1 MKFKKTL
8 INILIVIVSI
18 FLAHEIYSLIKLKQD
33 ERVGAETY
41 SKIREMSFDVS
52 SEKKVSKIDEDKFEQ
67 SKGPDFDKLRTMNN
81 EIVLWIKSD
90 EGHIDYPV
98 VKTDNNKKYLYTGA
112 DGKKNIVGSIF
123 MDYRNE
129 DAYDPFVM
137 IYGHMMED
145 ESMFATLNEFKTKP
159 KFDGFTFY
167 TAGKS
172 FKTKAVLSALISG
185 DEYINPRD
193 YDDFNKRK
201 EFYDTIRKNALYDAN
216 YNLKEEDRIV
226 NLVTCSYERKNLRLV
241 VVTIVTSDSA
251 SGFED

>member
-18 FLAHEIYSLIKLKQD
+18 FLAHEIYSLIKLKRD

-52 SEKKVSKIDEDKFEQ
+52 SEKKVSKIYEDKFEQ

-226 NLVTCSYERKNLRLV
+226 NLVTCSYERRNLRLV

>member
-18 FLAHEIYSLIKLKQD
+18 FLAHEIYSLIKLKRD

-98 VKTDNNKKYLYTGA
+98 VKTDNNTKYLYTGA

-216 YNLKEEDRIV
+216 YNLKEENRIV
-226 NLVTCSYERKNLRLV
+226 NLVTCSYERRNLRLV

>member
-18 FLAHEIYSLIKLKQD
+18 FLAHEIYSLIKLKRD

-167 TAGKS
+167 TDGKS

-216 YNLKEEDRIV
+216 YNLKEEDRII

-241 VVTIVTSDSA
+241 VVTIVTEDSA

>member
-18 FLAHEIYSLIKLKQD
+18 FLAHEIYSLIKLKRD

-98 VKTDNNKKYLYTGA
+98 VKTDNNTKYLYTGA

-167 TAGKS
+167 TDGKC
-172 FKTKAVLSALISG
+172 FITKAVLSALISG

-216 YNLKEEDRIV
+216 YNVKEEDRIV

-241 VVTIVTSDSA
+241 VVTIVTADSA

>member
-18 FLAHEIYSLIKLKQD
+18 FLAHEIYSLIKLKRD

-52 SEKKVSKIDEDKFEQ
+52 NEKKVSKIDEDKFEQ

-98 VKTDNNKKYLYTGA
+98 VKTDNNTKYLYTGA

-123 MDYRNE
+123 MDYRNK

-167 TAGKS
+167 TDGKS

-241 VVTIVTSDSA
+241 VVTIVTADSA

>member
-18 FLAHEIYSLIKLKQD
+18 FLVHEIYSLIKLKRD

-98 VKTDNNKKYLYTGA
+98 VKTDNNTKYLYTGA

-167 TAGKS
+167 TDGKS

-241 VVTIVTSDSA
+241 VVTIVTADSA

>member
-18 FLAHEIYSLIKLKQD
+18 FLAHEIYSLIKLKRD

-98 VKTDNNKKYLYTGA
+98 VKTDNNTKYLYTGA

-159 KFDGFTFY
+159 KFYGFTFY
-167 TAGKS
+167 TDGKS

-201 EFYDTIRKNALYDAN
+201 EFYDTIRKNTLYDAN
-216 YNLKEEDRIV
+216 YNVKEEDRIV

-241 VVTIVTSDSA
+241 VVTIVTADSA

>member
-18 FLAHEIYSLIKLKQD
+18 FLAHEIYSLIKLKRD

-98 VKTDNNKKYLYTGA
+98 VKTDNNTKYLYTGA

-201 EFYDTIRKNALYDAN
+201 EFYDTIRKNALYDGN

-241 VVTIVTSDSA
+241 VVTIVTADSA

>member
-18 FLAHEIYSLIKLKQD
+18 FLAHEIYSLIKLKRD

-167 TAGKS
+167 TDGKS

-226 NLVTCSYERKNLRLV
+226 NLVTCSYERRNLRLV

>member
-18 FLAHEIYSLIKLKQD
+18 FLAHEIYSLIKLKRD

-81 EIVLWIKSD
+81 EIVIWIKSD

-98 VKTDNNKKYLYTGA
+98 VKTDNNTKYLYTGA

-167 TAGKS
+167 ADGKS

-241 VVTIVTSDSA
+241 VVTIVIADSA

>member
-8 INILIVIVSI
+8 VNILIVIVSI
-18 FLAHEIYSLIKLKQD
+18 FLAYEIYSLIKLKRD
-33 ERVGAETY
+33 EKIGAETY
-41 SKIREMSFDVS
+41 SKIREISFDVS
-52 SEKKVSKIDEDKFEQ
+52 SKKKVSKIDEDKFEQ
-67 SKGPDFDKLRTMNN
+67 SNGPDFDKLRNINN

-98 VKTDNNKKYLYTGA
+98 VKTDNNTKYLYTGA
-112 DGKKNIVGSIF
+112 DGKRNIVGSIF

-129 DAYDPFVM
+129 DAQDPFVM

-145 ESMFATLNEFKTKP
+145 ESMFATLNEFKAKP

-167 TAGKS
+167 TDGKS

-241 VVTIVTSDSA
+241 VVTIVTADSA

>member
-18 FLAHEIYSLIKLKQD
+18 FLAHEIYSLIKLKRD

-226 NLVTCSYERKNLRLV
+226 NLVTCSYERRNLRLV

>member
-18 FLAHEIYSLIKLKQD
+18 FLAHEIYSLIKLKRD

-52 SEKKVSKIDEDKFEQ
+52 SEKKVSKIYEDKFEQ

-167 TAGKS
+167 TDGKS

-241 VVTIVTSDSA
+241 VVTIVTADSA

>member
-18 FLAHEIYSLIKLKQD
+18 FLAHEIYSLIKLKRD

-241 VVTIVTSDSA
+241 VVTIVTADSA

>member
-18 FLAHEIYSLIKLKQD
+18 FLAHEIYSLIKLKRD

-201 EFYDTIRKNALYDAN
+201 EFYDTIRKNALYDVN

-241 VVTIVTSDSA
+241 VVTIVTADSA

>member
-18 FLAHEIYSLIKLKQD
+18 FLAHEIYSLIKLKRD

-98 VKTDNNKKYLYTGA
+98 VKTDNNTKYLYTGA

-123 MDYRNE
+123 
-129 DAYDPFVM
+129 M

-167 TAGKS
+167 TDGKS

-241 VVTIVTSDSA
+241 VVTIVTADSA

>member
-18 FLAHEIYSLIKLKQD
+18 FLAHEIYSLIKLKRD

-67 SKGPDFDKLRTMNN
+67 LKGPDFDKLRTMNN

-98 VKTDNNKKYLYTGA
+98 VKADNNTKYLYTGA

-167 TAGKS
+167 ADGKS

-241 VVTIVTSDSA
+241 VVTIVTADSA

>member
-18 FLAHEIYSLIKLKQD
+18 FLAHEIYSLIKLKRD

-98 VKTDNNKKYLYTGA
+98 VKADNNTKYLYTGA

-167 TAGKS
+167 ADGKS

-241 VVTIVTSDSA
+241 VVTIVIADSA

>member
-1 MKFKKTL
+1 
-8 INILIVIVSI
+8 
-18 FLAHEIYSLIKLKQD
+18 
-33 ERVGAETY
+33 
-41 SKIREMSFDVS
+41 
-52 SEKKVSKIDEDKFEQ
+52 
-67 SKGPDFDKLRTMNN
+67 MNN

-98 VKTDNNKKYLYTGA
+98 VKTDSNTKYLYTGA

-167 TAGKS
+167 TDGKS

-226 NLVTCSYERKNLRLV
+226 NLVTCSYERRNLRLV

>member
-18 FLAHEIYSLIKLKQD
+18 FLAHEIYSLIKLKRD

-52 SEKKVSKIDEDKFEQ
+52 SEKKVYKIDEDKFEQ

-98 VKTDNNKKYLYTGA
+98 VKTDNNTKYLYTGA

>member
-18 FLAHEIYSLIKLKQD
+18 FLAHEIYSLIKLKRD

-98 VKTDNNKKYLYTGA
+98 VKTDNNTKYLYTGA

-226 NLVTCSYERKNLRLV
+226 NLVTCSYERRNLRLV

>member
-18 FLAHEIYSLIKLKQD
+18 FLAHEIYSLIKLKRD

-41 SKIREMSFDVS
+41 LKIREMSFDVS

-98 VKTDNNKKYLYTGA
+98 VKTDNNTKYLYTGA

-123 MDYRNE
+123 MDYRNK

-167 TAGKS
+167 TDGKS

-201 EFYDTIRKNALYDAN
+201 EFYYTIRKNALYDAN

-241 VVTIVTSDSA
+241 VVTIVTADSA
-251 SGFED
+251 YGFED

>member
-18 FLAHEIYSLIKLKQD
+18 FLAHEIYSLIKLKRD

-98 VKTDNNKKYLYTGA
+98 VKTDNNTKYLYTGA

-137 IYGHMMED
+137 IYGHMMEN

-167 TAGKS
+167 ADGKS

-226 NLVTCSYERKNLRLV
+226 NLVTCSYERRNLRLV

>member
-18 FLAHEIYSLIKLKQD
+18 FLAHEIYSLIKLKRD

-98 VKTDNNKKYLYTGA
+98 VKADNNTKYLYTGA

-167 TAGKS
+167 ADGKS

-226 NLVTCSYERKNLRLV
+226 NLVTCSYERRNLRLV

>member
-18 FLAHEIYSLIKLKQD
+18 FLAHEIYSLIKLKRD

-129 DAYDPFVM
+129 DAYDSFVM

-241 VVTIVTSDSA
+241 VVTIVTADSA